1 MRGKKFLPVLGRPM
15 VVGVRL
21 WLKRGVSDIMKESQ
35 AQFASKESVMSQ
47 LRSFKLGVVAA
58 AALLASGAVFAHP
71 KIVATT
77 PADHAE
83 VSAPAKIEIAFSE
96 TLMTQL
102 SGADLTMT
110 EKSGTTESTKI
121 EARTTASSDT
131 KSLVIT
137 PAQPLSPGTY
147 RVDWHAVSTDTHAV
161 KGSFSFR
168 VK

>member
-1 MRGKKFLPVLGRPM
+1 MSHFRSVAL
-15 VVGVRL
+15 RL
-21 WLKRGVSDIMKESQ
+21 VAVS
-35 AQFASKESVMSQ
+35 
-47 LRSFKLGVVAA
+47 
-58 AALLASGAVFAHP
+58 ALFASGALFAHP
-71 KIVATT
+71 KVVSTT

-83 VSAPAKIEIAFSE
+83 VSAPTTIEISFSE

-110 EKSGTTESTKI
+110 EKSGTAAPTKI
-121 EARTTASSDT
+121 EAKTAASADA

-137 PAQPLSPGTY
+137 PARPLSAGTY
-147 RVDWHAVSTDTHAV
+147 RVDWHVVSTDTHAV

>member
-1 MRGKKFLPVLGRPM
+1 
-15 VVGVRL
+15 
-21 WLKRGVSDIMKESQ
+21 
-35 AQFASKESVMSQ
+35 MSYF
-47 LRSFKLGVVAA
+47 RSFTLRLVAA
-58 AALLASGAVFAHP
+58 AAFLASGAVFAHP
-71 KIVATT
+71 KVVATT

-83 VSAPAKIEIAFSE
+83 VSAPATIQVTFSE

-110 EKSGTTESTKI
+110 DMPGMTMGPMKI
-121 EARTTASSDT
+121 EVKTAASADA

-137 PAQPLSPGTY
+137 PAKPLAPGTY
-147 RVDWHAVSTDTHAV
+147 RVDWHVVSSDTHAV

>member
-1 MRGKKFLPVLGRPM
+1 MP
-15 VVGVRL
+15 
-21 WLKRGVSDIMKESQ
+21 
-35 AQFASKESVMSQ
+35 Q
-47 LRSFKLGVVAA
+47 LRSFTLGLAA
-58 AALLASGAVFAHP
+58 AAAFLASGAVFAHP
-71 KIVATT
+71 KIVSTT
-77 PADHAE
+77 PTDHAE
-83 VSAPAKIEIAFSE
+83 VSAPSTIEIAFSE

-110 EKSGTTESTKI
+110 EKSGTTGSTKI
-121 EARTTASSDT
+121 EVKTAASADA

-137 PAQPLSPGTY
+137 PARPLSPGTY

>member
-1 MRGKKFLPVLGRPM
+1 MSHFRTFTLGL
-15 VVGVRL
+15 VG
-21 WLKRGVSDIMKESQ
+21 
-35 AQFASKESVMSQ
+35 
-47 LRSFKLGVVAA
+47 AA
-58 AALLASGAVFAHP
+58 AFVASGALFAHP
-71 KIVATT
+71 KVVATT

-83 VSAPAKIEIAFSE
+83 VSAPATIEISFSE

-110 EKSGTTESTKI
+110 EKPGTTGSTKI
-121 EARTTASSDT
+121 EVKTTASTDT
-131 KSLVIT
+131 KSLVLT
-137 PAQPLSPGTY
+137 PARPLSPGMY

>member
-1 MRGKKFLPVLGRPM
+1 MLHF
-15 VVGVRL
+15 
-21 WLKRGVSDIMKESQ
+21 
-35 AQFASKESVMSQ
+35 
-47 LRSFKLGVVAA
+47 RSFTLRLVAIS
-58 AALLASGAVFAHP
+58 ALLASGALFAHP
-71 KIVATT
+71 KIVSTT

-83 VSAPAKIEIAFSE
+83 VSAPATIEISFSE

-110 EKSGTTESTKI
+110 EKATPTKI
-121 EARTTASSDT
+121 ETKTAASADA

-137 PAQPLSPGTY
+137 PAHPLSAGTY
-147 RVDWHAVSTDTHAV
+147 RVDWHVVSTDTHAV